1 MNEEKKEQQINDE
14 KISNAFGNEQNQEKV
29 VENEADPK
37 AEEKQD
43 NAETKQEGAVSAS
56 KNKEQSERTYTQAE
70 VDAMMT
76 KARKKYTNKANG
88 QELNKENP
96 LENEEPKA
104 EEQNIEQPNQALD
117 LSTGITIERLAQA
130 ELKAQM
136 AISGIDPSKVQ
147 RAVRLIDVNE
157 VLENGQFSEPKAIE
171 AVNLLLQEWPEL
183 KKAKDEQ
190 QNVFSFGAP
199 DQQEQQKEEQK
210 GMFSKIFGNQ

>member
-43 NAETKQEGAVSAS
+43 NAETKQEGTVSAS

>member
-43 NAETKQEGAVSAS
+43 NAETKQEGAASAS
-56 KNKEQSERTYTQAE
+56 KNKEQSEKTYTQAE
-70 VDAMMT
+70 VDAMMM
-76 KARKKYTNKANG
+76 KARKKYTNKVNG
-88 QELNKENP
+88 QEPNKEMP
-96 LENEEPKA
+96 LENVEPET
-104 EEQNIEQPNQALD
+104 EEQNIEQSNQVLD
-117 LSTGITIERLAQA
+117 LSTGITVERLAQA

-157 VLENGQFSEPKAIE
+157 VLENGQFSETKAIE

-183 KKAKDEQ
+183 KKTKDEQ

-210 GMFSKIFGNQ
+210 GIFSKIFGNQ